1 MFDIARILY
10 AENEKEM
17 IEAFLD
23 QDIEDMR
30 DVKTYQII
38 WMQYLPTVPPQYPKC
53 LKREIA
59 NALHWGTP
67 KEVSEHSGI
76 PEEFCSAWGREF

>member
-1 MFDIARILY
+1 MFDIAPILY

-38 WMQYLPTVPPQYPKC
+38 WTQYLPTVPPQYPKC

-59 NALHWGTP
+59 NALHWGHQR
-67 KEVSEHSGI
+67 KSVST
-76 PEEFCSAWGREF
+76 

>member
-1 MFDIARILY
+1 MFDITPILY

-38 WMQYLPTVPPQYPKC
+38 WMQYLPTVHPQYPKC

-67 KEVSEHSGI
+67 KGVSEHSGI

>member
-1 MFDIARILY
+1 MFDIAPILY
-10 AENEKEM
+10 AENEKE
-17 IEAFLD
+17 
-23 QDIEDMR
+23 
-30 DVKTYQII
+30 II